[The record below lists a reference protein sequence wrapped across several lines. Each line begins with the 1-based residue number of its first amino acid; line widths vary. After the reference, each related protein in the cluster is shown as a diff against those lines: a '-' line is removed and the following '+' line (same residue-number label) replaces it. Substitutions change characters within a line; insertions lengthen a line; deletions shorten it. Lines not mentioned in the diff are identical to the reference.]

1 MNDELFLMEL
11 MNKINFPKTAQDVF
25 LDLFQRIINNPEYYN
40 NMKNAVQKFMDNHA
54 LQSFEEIDNLSSEM
68 KEHSYTMSMLLLMLS
83 AKPLKNKYID
93 KGISVDLYWDS
104 MKDLCYKLNECHNVY
119 GIWGTFVRDW
129 FPGFY
134 QMTRFT
140 LGRMQYEYEV
150 FSLDIVSINGITIKS
165 GDKVIVMHIP
175 SSGSFTKEERLES
188 YHKAKEF
195 YSKEFNNQPIPVVCD
210 SWLLYPAYKNVFPEH
225 SNIRGFIDDFSYIYE
240 RTEEE
245 FLDAWRIFGNTDN
258 KSPKNWQ
265 KTTSLQRAFAEY
277 FAKGGKAGIGYGVL
291 TL

>member
-1 MNDELFLMEL
+1 MSDELFLVEL
-11 MNKINFPKTAQDVF
+11 MDKINFPKVAQDVF
-25 LDLFQRIINNPEYYN
+25 LQLFNRIIHNPEYYN
-40 NMKNAVQKFMDNHA
+40 SIKNAVQKYMDNYTD
-54 LQSFEEIDNLSSEM
+54 QSYEDIDTLSVEM

-83 AKPLKNKYID
+83 AKPLKDKYID
-93 KGISVDLYWDS
+93 KGVPIDLYWAS

-119 GIWGTFVRDW
+119 GIWGTFVRFW

-140 LGRMQYEYEV
+140 LGRMQYECETL
-150 FSLDIVSINGITIKS
+150 SLDVVTVNGITIKS
-165 GDKVIVMHIP
+165 GDKIIMMHIP

-210 SWLLYPAYKNVFPEH
+210 SWLLYPTYKDVFPKH
-225 SNIRGFIDDFSYIYE
+225 SNIRSFIDDFSFIYE

-245 FLDAWRIFGNTDN
+245 FHDAWRIFGKDYN
-258 KSPKNWQ
+258 KSPKDWP
-265 KTTSLQRAFAEY
+265 KTTSLQRSFAEY
-277 FAKGGKAGIGYGVL
+277 FINGGKAGSGYGIFIL
-291 TL
+291 